1 MLKKDIRSHEEKY
14 FLIAKE
20 RVYVF
25 FFPLSKKENCAVI
38 LSCNA

>member
-1 MLKKDIRSHEEKY
+1 MLKKDIRSHEQKY

-25 FFPLSKKENCAVI
+25 FPSLKKRKLCVI
-38 LSCNA
+38 LSCNAW